1 MNTILKEFKSV
12 VARFSDSAAIKEGQ
26 KTITYKEL
34 NEESNKIANHLK
46 ENGLQKGEFV
56 SIYLKRSM
64 ETVISILG
72 IIKAGGVYVPLDPTH
87 PVERNKYIIND
98 TKSSNIITSENLLNS
113 IQGMVTENTNF
124 LLMENLKNLEHVNIE
139 FTDDDID
146 DLAYVI
152 YTSGTTGN
160 PKGTLIRQRGV
171 INLMDYMLK
180 EWSITNEDII
190 MQFATYSFDA
200 SILDTF
206 ASLYSGATLY
216 LIDDAERMSEEGFL
230 SVIHRENISIIPA
243 IPTVFFNRIV
253 NYVNE
258 RNLDIFKGVK
268 IVGVAGELLTGDLA
282 RKFKS
287 SIGEQ
292 IRFFNLYGPTETT
305 AIVTCYEVP
314 NNLSEAVFSVPIGD
328 DLPGTKLYVVNEEG
342 KVCETDEVGELWIA
356 SEGISLGYLNNKEK
370 TEEAFIKNPF
380 DENIYGGMLYK
391 SGDLVKRL
399 ADGNIEFV
407 SRKDTQV
414 KIRGHRIEIA
424 EIETRMNEID
434 GINDAVVVVE
444 VIDGEKTLK
453 GFFTSDEELSFNSIV
468 ENLKV
473 TLPSYMI
480 PSKLKQI
487 KDIPFAPTG
496 KADRKKL
503 EQLEADPVVLLKTG
517 EIVEPRNEIE
527 ADILAAWKA
536 VLELENIGV
545 TDDLFDIGGH
555 SLKIIAIL

>member
-87 PVERNKYIIND
+87 PVKRNKYIIND

-171 INLMDYMLK
+171 INLMNYMLK

-216 LIDDAERMSEEGFL
+216 LIDDAG
-230 SVIHRENISIIPA
+230 A
-243 IPTVFFNRIV
+243 
-253 NYVNE
+253 YV
-258 RNLDIFKGVK
+258 R
-268 IVGVAGELLTGDLA
+268 
-282 RKFKS
+282 R
-287 SIGEQ
+287 
-292 IRFFNLYGPTETT
+292 RFFISDPT
-305 AIVTCYEVP
+305 
-314 NNLSEAVFSVPIGD
+314 
-328 DLPGTKLYVVNEEG
+328 
-342 KVCETDEVGELWIA
+342 
-356 SEGISLGYLNNKEK
+356 
-370 TEEAFIKNPF
+370 
-380 DENIYGGMLYK
+380 
-391 SGDLVKRL
+391 
-399 ADGNIEFV
+399 
-407 SRKDTQV
+407 
-414 KIRGHRIEIA
+414 
-424 EIETRMNEID
+424 
-434 GINDAVVVVE
+434 
-444 VIDGEKTLK
+444 
-453 GFFTSDEELSFNSIV
+453 
-468 ENLKV
+468 
-473 TLPSYMI
+473 
-480 PSKLKQI
+480 
-487 KDIPFAPTG
+487 
-496 KADRKKL
+496 
-503 EQLEADPVVLLKTG
+503 
-517 EIVEPRNEIE
+517 
-527 ADILAAWKA
+527 
-536 VLELENIGV
+536 
-545 TDDLFDIGGH
+545 
-555 SLKIIAIL
+555 